1 VLHSPLLSGI
11 RVMLPIERT
20 LFIDPFPNIEWIK
33 TVVRNRDTP
42 CRDRASC
49 AVLCP
54 PTPMPM
60 DELCP
65 SCSVP

>member
-1 VLHSPLLSGI
+1 LVLHSPLLSGI

-42 CRDRASC
+42 LPRSC
-49 AVLCP
+49 KLCCLVP
-54 PTPMPM
+54 PYAH
-60 DELCP
+60 E
-65 SCSVP
+65 